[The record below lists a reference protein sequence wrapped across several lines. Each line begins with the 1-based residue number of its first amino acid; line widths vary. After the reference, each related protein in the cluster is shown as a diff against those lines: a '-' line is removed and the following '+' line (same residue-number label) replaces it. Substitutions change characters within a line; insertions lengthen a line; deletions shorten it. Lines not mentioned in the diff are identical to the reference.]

1 MCLLMEGEC
10 TLMGLYYPYLAVEM
24 FTVKYTVESP
34 QKLTNPILLIC
45 IQKILCPLHFKI
57 FIILK

>member
-1 MCLLMEGEC
+1 MEREC

-34 QKLTNPILLIC
+34 QKLTNAILLIC
-45 IQKILCPLHFKI
+45 IQKILCP
-57 FIILK
+57 